1 MLSHNKHKMVG
12 KGNFCRHKAN
22 QRNCCSL
29 LGGQARHT
37 GIGPHMAGI
46 TWTEPPVRHFMF
58 WLEGVA
64 WLMTHWMTPGVL
76 Q

>member
-1 MLSHNKHKMVG
+1 MLSHNKQQNGGEKGGG

-37 GIGPHMAGI
+37 GNGPHMAGL
-46 TWTEPPVRHFMF
+46 T
-58 WLEGVA
+58 
-64 WLMTHWMTPGVL
+64 
-76 Q
+76 